1 MSYAA
6 ADPIP
11 SGQQH
16 PVVLVAERPPAELD
30 DFVGRAVAVTLTRAG
45 VERVVTGDG
54 ARSGDAVRFHEKDR
68 SSGKDVRVWHIAGAD
83 GGGFTA
89 ATL

>member
-16 PVVLVAERPPAELD
+16 PVMLVARRPPAELA
-30 DFVGRAVAVTLTRAG
+30 DFVGQGVQLTLARSG
-45 VERVVTGDG
+45 VEHVVCGDG
-54 ARSGDAVRFHEKDR
+54 AQSGEAVRFHEKDS
-68 SSGKDVRVWHIAGAD
+68 SSGKDVRVWHIAGAA

-89 ATL
+89 ATV

>member
-1 MSYAA
+1 MSFAA

-16 PVVLVAERPPAELD
+16 PVMLVARRPPAELT
-30 DFVGRAVAVTLTRAG
+30 DFVGQGVVLTLARAG
-45 VERVVTGDG
+45 VEHVVTGNGSHNGDG
-54 ARSGDAVRFHEKDR
+54 VRFHEKDA
-68 SSGKDVRVWHIAGAD
+68 SSGKDVRVWHIAGVD

-89 ATL
+89 ASV

>member
-6 ADPIP
+6 ADPVP

-16 PVVLVAERPPAELD
+16 PVMLVARRPPAELG
-30 DFVGRAVAVTLTRAG
+30 DFVGDGVVMTLVRSG
-45 VERVVTGDG
+45 EEHIVTGDG
-54 ARSGDAVRFHEKDR
+54 CGHGGYVRLHEKDHG
-68 SSGKDVRVWHIAGAD
+68 SGKDVRVWHIAGAD

-89 ATL
+89 ESV

>member
-11 SGQQH
+11 SGLQH
-16 PVVLVAERPPAELD
+16 PVMLVARRPPADLA
-30 DFVGRAVAVTLTRAG
+30 DFVGDGVVLTIARSG
-45 VERVVTGDG
+45 VEHVVTGCG
-54 ARSGDAVRFHEKDR
+54 ARTGDAVRFYEKDAG
-68 SSGKDVRVWHIAGAD
+68 SGKDVRTWRIEGAA

-89 ATL
+89 ESV

>member
-16 PVVLVAERPPAELD
+16 PVVLVQRRPPAGLA
-30 DFVGRAVAVTLTRAG
+30 DFVGQGVVVTLARAG
-45 VERVVTGDG
+45 VEHVVTGDG
-54 ARSGDAVRFHEKDR
+54 SRTGEAVRFYEKDL
-68 SSGKDVRVWHIAGAD
+68 SSGKDVRTWHIAGAD
-83 GGGFTA
+83 GGGFLA
-89 ATL
+89 ESV